1 MENIKYVGEV
11 IAKKR
16 EEKGLSQRQLAK
28 LANVNSSELSK
39 IEAGIR
45 KDPSPKILRK
55 ISNYID
61 ITYNDLM
68 YMIGLGN
75 KVSKLN
81 PFILNYYT
89 NLKGEDIDNEW
100 LIAKSNIN
108 KDKNL
113 INTFQNKIDNEDLS
127 EEDKEHLL
135 ETINDLTYQIET
147 NEEIVKLL
155 DGAKYKEGV
164 KNAKDKGIL

>member
-155 DGAKYKEGV
+155 DDAKYKEGL